1 MSALQC
7 YNDVSNQNEENV
19 YCSIKHK
26 FILFKGNFRFF
37 ISYIAHTVS
46 THTHTHK
53 FIYGVRH
60 WMNENENSDPS
71 LEQCMKKHWKKTS
84 PELPNRLF
92 IVQPQCHSSS
102 IFLLSF
108 VVVFFCFVSFAANL
122 CLLLRHCYDFS
133 FTVIAFSPASKRFSV
148 RLSVCSFIF
157 KVVLIETYSVGTM
170 NFPFYYFDVLS
181 R

>member
-26 FILFKGNFRFF
+26 FILFQREF
-37 ISYIAHTVS
+37 SVLYIVYCTYCEY
-46 THTHTHK
+46 THTHTQIHIRCTTLNEWKRK
-53 FIYGVRH
+53 FRSKPRTMY
-60 WMNENENSDPS
+60 EEA
-71 LEQCMKKHWKKTS
+71 LKKTS

-92 IVQPQCHSSS
+92 IVQPQYHSSS

-148 RLSVCSFIF
+148 RLFVHI
-157 KVVLIETYSVGTM
+157 
-170 NFPFYYFDVLS
+170 
-181 R
+181 